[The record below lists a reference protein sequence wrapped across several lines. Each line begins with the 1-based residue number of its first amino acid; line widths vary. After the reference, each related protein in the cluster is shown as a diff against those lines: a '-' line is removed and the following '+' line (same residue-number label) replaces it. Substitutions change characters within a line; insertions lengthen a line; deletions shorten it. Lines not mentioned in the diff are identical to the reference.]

1 MNARPPRS
9 GELGELSGVPLS
21 LATLGAGAF
30 ALVGASVLAPL
41 LRGELGLG
49 ATGVGAIASVG
60 YFGALLTARFAGGLS
75 DRTAPELV
83 IVFGLCVMAGG
94 TGIAALAPGP
104 VSFYVGIGILGC
116 GYGTVNPA
124 TSVLANPAAARRR
137 GLAMSLKQSGV
148 PLGGMAA
155 GAVLPGLGDLVGWR
169 LALAAAGIVCLLVCV
184 FAGASARSS
193 RARGTTGTA
202 SVAQV
207 IPAGTVLRLPLGYG
221 YGLMMA
227 GVQVTMFAMLAVFLV
242 EDRGFSA
249 QRAGLGASLLLIG
262 AVLGRPAWG
271 LLSDLYPAS
280 RVTVLQVNALLGAG
294 GMIMLPFGPDALLLL
309 ALPLIGIG
317 AAGWNGVYIAAV
329 AEARSDSVGG
339 STGMA
344 LTLINVGAVVTPL
357 GVGAVVEHLGGWTWA
372 WLCCATVSL
381 LAVLTLAFAR
391 RHLTGPVPGAPTAA
405 VEGVQP

>member
-1 MNARPPRS
+1 MRS
-9 GELGELSGVPLS
+9 ERKTDIGELSGVPLS

-41 LRGELGLG
+41 LRGELAMG
-49 ATGVGAIASVG
+49 ATAVGAIASAG
-60 YFGALLTARFAGGLS
+60 YFGALLTSRFAGGLS
-75 DRTAPELV
+75 DRVTPEVV
-83 IVFGLCVMAGG
+83 IVAGLCTIASGA
-94 TGIAALAPGP
+94 GIAALAPGR
-104 VSFYVGIGILGC
+104 VIFYLGIGIVGC

-124 TSVLANPAAARRR
+124 TSVLANPVAARRR

-155 GAVLPGLGDLVGWR
+155 GALLPGLGHLTGWR
-169 LALAAAGIVCLLVCV
+169 VALAATGFVCLLVCLW
-184 FAGASARSS
+184 AGVSARRS
-193 RARGTTGTA
+193 RARVRTA
-202 SVAQV
+202 TDKLARVT
-207 IPAGTVLRLPLGYG
+207 PTGTVLRLPLGYG

-242 EDRGFSA
+242 EDRDYSA
-249 QRAGLGASLLLIG
+249 QQAGLGASLLLLGG
-262 AVLGRPAWG
+262 ALARPAWG
-271 LLSDLYPAS
+271 LLSDLYPSS
-280 RVTVLQVNALLGAG
+280 RVSVLQVNALLGAAG
-294 GMIMLPFGPDALLLL
+294 IVVLPFGSDALLLV

-329 AEARSDSVGG
+329 AEARADSVGG

-357 GVGAVVEHLGGWTWA
+357 GAGAVVEHLGGWTWA
-372 WLCCATVSL
+372 WLCCATLSL

-391 RHLTGPVPGAPTAA
+391 RHVAERVPVVPTVS
-405 VEGVQP
+405 VEGLLP